1 MNELF
6 KILNTVNIEQLILT
20 GGLLMTRIVG
30 MIWLAPFLGGK
41 LVPSQ
46 VKIGIA
52 ISVGVLI
59 YPIVLQTGGFDSILA
74 PAGGSEFPLAFRL
87 VTILAKEAFVG
98 FVLGFVI
105 ATIWHAAEMIGKFV
119 DTARGSAMGQAQ
131 VPQMKSSASQIGS
144 LYYQMILVIFLAMD
158 GHTYFI
164 NYFVRSYVLIPIAK
178 SPRFDQAWDLFDLV
192 IRITGDLFVA
202 AVTLSAPVLIAIFI
216 TDICMALFNK
226 VAPQINILFLMMPF
240 KAVLGIAFSMLALTI
255 FVQQFEGMIAKT
267 FQHLWMTIQY
277 MAPF

>member
-6 KILNTVNIEQLILT
+6 KIFNTVNIEQLILT

-30 MIWLAPFLGGK
+30 MIWMAPFLGGK

-52 ISVGVLI
+52 IAVGVLI
-59 YPIVLQTGGFDSILA
+59 YPIVLQTGGFNSILA
-74 PAGGSEFPLAFRL
+74 PTVGAEFPMAFRL
-87 VTILAKEAFVG
+87 TTILAKEAFVG
-98 FVLGFVI
+98 FLLGFII

-131 VPQMKSSASQIGS
+131 VPQMKSQASQIGS
-144 LYYQMILVIFLAMD
+144 LYYQLILVIFLTLD

-164 NYFVRSYVLIPIAK
+164 NYFVRSYILIPIAK

-202 AVTLSAPVLIAIFI
+202 AITLSAPVLIAIFI

-240 KAVLGIAFSMLALTI
+240 KAVLGIAFSMLALSI
-255 FVQQFEGMIAKT
+255 FVKQFEGMIAQT
-267 FQHLWMTIQY
+267 FQKLWMAIQF